1 VEGAAIV
8 RRMADA
14 QPLHNDPIPGFDGLY
29 GLEVL
34 KADADG
40 AAGRLAVGPQHLQ
53 PGGIVH
59 GGVYAAMAETLA
71 SMATWFAVGEGKF
84 VAGMSNNTTFL
95 RPIREGTIHSEG
107 TPLQSGRTTW
117 VWDVSARDDAGRT
130 CAVSR
135 VTIAVR
141 DAR

>member
-1 VEGAAIV
+1 VSFEPVIPLD
-8 RRMADA
+8 RSFDA
-14 QPLHNDPIPGFDGLY
+14 LY

-34 KADADG
+34 EIDEQRVRAQVVVRDELK
-40 AAGRLAVGPQHLQ
+40 Q
-53 PGGIVH
+53 PMGLVH
-59 GGVYAAMAETLA
+59 GGVLAAIAESITSLA
-71 SMATWFAVGEGKF
+71 TFRAVFPEGSS
-84 VAGMSNNTTFL
+84 AQGLSNHSSFL

-141 DAR
+141 EARTY

>member
-1 VEGAAIV
+1 VSFEPVIPLD
-8 RRMADA
+8 RSFDA
-14 QPLHNDPIPGFDGLY
+14 LY

-34 KADADG
+34 EIDEQRVRAQVVVRDELK
-40 AAGRLAVGPQHLQ
+40 Q
-53 PGGIVH
+53 PMGLVH
-59 GGVYAAMAETLA
+59 GGVLAAIAESITSLA
-71 SMATWFAVGEGKF
+71 TFRAVFPEGSS
-84 VAGMSNNTTFL
+84 AQGLSNHSSFL